1 MKTKLLLF
9 CVFAFISFAQVID
22 KKWAIIQ
29 DLEDR
34 IVYID
39 TSTLK
44 MMNNQ
49 ISVWTNIYYREPIEL
64 SPFQP
69 KARSVRSQFLIN
81 PVTRKFQVIGSI
93 YYDDKGAM
101 VSESSSSRF
110 GIGNFQSN
118 VDEVS
123 GMEIVLNKSQEFLN
137 SGSVSS
143 EPSQV
148 DFTIKQEDLK
158 ENVINPTAKKD
169 SVDSQKSS
177 IANSRSDEFYR
188 INKSGKVVY
197 TTLPDISKVADNR
210 QVDNTQIKFEDTN
223 TAVPEKDSLETN
235 NESTE
240 PFSTNNIDEL
250 IPQQNPPEI
259 INPPTPEIS
268 SNTTEGNPTKKES
281 EIIESEYN
289 IDNESNVTPTIFSD
303 GNLFVVQVSSWKTAS
318 VAKNELV
325 KLEAKGYN
333 AFIHE
338 VYINSKRATYNRV
351 RVGFFNSLN
360 EAKEIERKIKSG
372 N

>member
-1 MKTKLLLF
+1 MKILIFILLS
-9 CVFAFISFAQVID
+9 ISIFSQVID

-29 DLEDR
+29 DIEDR

-44 MMNNQ
+44 LMNNQ
-49 ISVWTNIYYREPIEL
+49 ISVWTNIYYREAIEL

-118 VDEVS
+118 VDDTP
-123 GMEIVLNKSQEFLN
+123 GMEVVLSKSQEFLN
-137 SGSVSS
+137 SGTLSS

-148 DFTIKQEDLK
+148 DF
-158 ENVINPTAKKD
+158 
-169 SVDSQKSS
+169 S
-177 IANSRSDEFYR
+177 IAKESPIVSKPKSENDSSKTENDLNDEVKNEFYR

-197 TTLPDISKVADNR
+197 TTLPDIKLVNEINQNDKTEIQFEEEEPIKNFSETEQVEETPINTEVIEETLPIQPIVEKEIPIEEVVTEEKPIETPQDVIEQKRSSNYNLDNER
-210 QVDNTQIKFEDTN
+210 NETN
-223 TAVPEKDSLETN
+223 T
-235 NESTE
+235 
-240 PFSTNNIDEL
+240 
-250 IPQQNPPEI
+250 
-259 INPPTPEIS
+259 
-268 SNTTEGNPTKKES
+268 
-281 EIIESEYN
+281 
-289 IDNESNVTPTIFSD
+289 IFTD
-303 GNLFVVQVSSWKTAS
+303 GNLFVVQVSSWKTSS
-318 VAKNELV
+318 VAKNEV
-325 KLEAKGYN
+325 DKLIKRGYN

-338 VYINSKRATYNRV
+338 VYIEAKRATYNRV
-351 RVGFFNSLN
+351 RVGYFNSLN
-360 EAKEIERKIKSG
+360 EAKEIERNIKRG